1 MPQYCIHVHINN
13 FLTSLNGKE
22 AEIMVNY
29 SMNTAI
35 LDICRF
41 VPTKNIE
48 WIKIHIFFLNNIID
62 WVYITTKID
71 FYRAFEEKKF

>member
-48 WIKIHIFFLNNIID
+48 
-62 WVYITTKID
+62 
-71 FYRAFEEKKF
+71 